1 MAAKGSRLS
10 LQSWLARRT
19 WASQAASWTGGM
31 EVNLPLKIL
40 WPGIVIALNL
50 GLVFVETHRKQLKKL
65 HVERRIK
72 DSNNSPSTHSCNKC
86 L

>member
-10 LQSWLARRT
+10 LWSWLAWRT
-19 WASQAASWTGGM
+19 WASQAASWTGRM
-31 EVNLPLKIL
+31 EVILPLKIL
-40 WPGIVIALNL
+40 WPGIFIALNL

-65 HVERRIK
+65 RVERRIK
-72 DSNNSPSTHSCNKC
+72 DSNNSSSTRSCNKC